1 VTGIVEAVRARLPR
15 WLGGQPG
22 ATQRDALALRGVGRD
37 AITLAGGELRAVFRV
52 PGVPLHAMPDEEV
65 EGFLHRWAA
74 CLNALPAGVHFV
86 SRTHPGGL
94 EGYAQEKRTAATALA
109 ARGEAALARL
119 ADDQAAHAEGLTA
132 AGAVRASEQYLVVRG
147 RNPAELA
154 TRCRQVQRLMDRV
167 GLSASRIRDRELAA
181 ALARQ
186 WRPGWRHHFS
196 VYAPDWTLVY
206 DEGNRP
212 PARVAPARY
221 ATGTAISTAAGGRL
235 EGTGR

>member
-37 AITLAGGELRAVFRV
+37 AVTLAGGELRAVFRV
-52 PGVPLHAMPDEEV
+52 PGQPLHALPDEEV
-65 EGFLHRWAA
+65 EGFLSRWAA

-86 SRTHPGGL
+86 SRTRPGGL
-94 EGYAQEKRTAATALA
+94 EGYAEHKRTTATALA
-109 ARGEAALARL
+109 TRGEAPLARL
-119 ADDQAAHAEGLTA
+119 AEDQAAHAERLM
-132 AGAVRASEQYLVVRG
+132 AGGGVRASEQYVVVRG
-147 RNPAELA
+147 RHPAELA
-154 TRCRQVQRLMDRV
+154 TRCRQVQRLMDRA
-167 GLSASRIRDRELAA
+167 GLPATRIRDRELAE

-212 PARVAPARY
+212 AAQVKPARY
-221 ATGTAISTAAGGRL
+221 ATGTAISAAGAGRL